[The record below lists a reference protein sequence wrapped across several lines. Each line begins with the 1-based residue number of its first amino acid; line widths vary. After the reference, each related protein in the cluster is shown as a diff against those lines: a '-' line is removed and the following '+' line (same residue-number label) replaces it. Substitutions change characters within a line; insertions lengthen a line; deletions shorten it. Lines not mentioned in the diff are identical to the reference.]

1 MLRVYGITKEQIIVK
16 REVVSGD
23 TIMARP
29 VIQEVLQLIESDDIK
44 GVLVVEVERL
54 ARRRH
59 QRPRYY
65 RRGL

>member
-1 MLRVYGITKEQIIVK
+1 MPRAYGITREQIIVK

-44 GVLVVEVERL
+44 GVFVVEVERL
-54 ARRRH
+54 ARGDTKD
-59 QRPRYY
+59 QRYY
-65 RRGL
+65 C

>member
-1 MLRVYGITKEQIIVK
+1 M

-23 TIMARP
+23 TILARP

-54 ARRRH
+54 ARRR
-59 QRPRYY
+59 Y
-65 RRGL
+65 